1 MLYLQPRTQ
10 AAAPCIQV
18 APVRAPGGEGLRG
31 ARDPAARGRAGARTL
46 HALLAEAAPNMA
58 AAAAAAGWRAP
69 EARSAAGA
77 AAGAALGVGRR
88 GGGLGGGVCGRG
100 GARGAGTP
108 GARRLGPWNLSALHP
123 LAAWRTGW
131 AGRGGGIQGPMAR
144 VSIGSAA
151 TIALWPR
158 PTHRPSPPHVARQ
171 REAAP
176 PRPPHLGCP
185 TSAAPRVPAV
195 CIAAPRA
202 PCIAATGELSL
213 SSPTRA
219 RGCLATPNP
228 NPSPSPHPNPG
239 EKLCTFNGK
248 YHLAWSV
255 PMADPSYFM
264 PSAQAAYSLVA

>member
-1 MLYLQPRTQ
+1 MMTNTMDARQQ
-10 AAAPCIQV
+10 ARKCPLWAGS
-18 APVRAPGGEGLRG
+18 RAPPPPRLLRARLLRARLAALGG
-31 ARDPAARGRAGARTL
+31 AAL
-46 HALLAEAAPNMA
+46 S
-58 AAAAAAGWRAP
+58 AAAAGSPAAQPQPSLLERAETTAP
-69 EARSAAGA
+69 IPPPSAVQVGFPAGADTGRSTEWLRGEQAAWQECPSEARPPWPYGHGPRIGPLRLTS
-77 AAGAALGVGRR
+77 
-88 GGGLGGGVCGRG
+88 
-100 GARGAGTP
+100 P
-108 GARRLGPWNLSALHP
+108 GS
-123 LAAWRTGW
+123 
-131 AGRGGGIQGPMAR
+131 
-144 VSIGSAA
+144 V
-151 TIALWPR
+151 
-158 PTHRPSPPHVARQ
+158 
-171 REAAP
+171 
-176 PRPPHLGCP
+176 RPPHPGRP